1 MYNVYSLQGINTT
14 ALNTVTEWDFAPMQA
29 LKVGTHITGGDIYG
43 TVHEN
48 RMIKHKVRYLKPL
61 YIENQNKLFDL
72 IFRRSK
78 ICYRN
83 IAII

>member
-1 MYNVYSLQGINTT
+1 
-14 ALNTVTEWDFAPMQA
+14 MQA

-48 RMIKHKVRYLKPL
+48 RMIKHKVRYLQTAQHWKSKIIL
-61 YIENQNKLFDL
+61 GI
-72 IFRRSK
+72 IFRRYK
-78 ICYRN
+78 VFYRN

>member
-1 MYNVYSLQGINTT
+1 MYNVYSIQGINTT

-48 RMIKHKVRYLKPL
+48 RMIKHKVRYLKTAL
-61 YIENQNKLFDL
+61 H
-72 IFRRSK
+72 
-78 ICYRN
+78 
-83 IAII
+83 

>member
-61 YIENQNKLFDL
+61 YIENQNKF
-72 IFRRSK
+72 
-78 ICYRN
+78 N
-83 IAII
+83 ISTVQNMLS

>member
-1 MYNVYSLQGINTT
+1 MYNVSSLQGINTT

-48 RMIKHKVRYLKPL
+48 RMIKHKVRYLKNPIHCKSRQIVIL
-61 YIENQNKLFDL
+61 P
-72 IFRRSK
+72 RSK
-78 ICYRN
+78 VYLS
-83 IAII
+83 